1 MPLVTPRRRSA
12 LLWGLV
18 GAFSFLVAHG
28 LYLLLGGTFLGVPPI
43 AAVTLAVFSAA
54 AASSGYVER
63 RLGVA
68 VRRPDAEE

>member
-1 MPLVTPRRRSA
+1 MPFVTPRRRSA

-28 LYLLLGGTFLGVPPI
+28 LYLLLGGTFLGVPPVT
-43 AAVTLAVFSAA
+43 AVTLAVFAVA
-54 AASSGYVER
+54 AASSGYLER

-68 VRRPDAEE
+68 GRRPDADE